1 MIFGAFASI
10 LAAILWAASFGIYRR
25 FGEDISS
32 FTLNLLKNSIALF
45 FFFIAIC
52 VTRPEAPLNSACWI
66 YLALSGFI
74 GIALG
79 DTALF
84 ESLKFLGARLA
95 SILFC
100 LSPLFTI
107 FIGYGFLGEDL
118 TLFESLGILITL
130 VSVAGVLYFD
140 RHDENEE
147 NPLKK
152 NFVTKGIVFGLIS
165 AVLNGVG
172 VALARKGFS
181 GTDALLGSGIR
192 MAPALIGLLVIST
205 LQGKTQKSL
214 TEIINVKHL
223 PLLSVTAF
231 FGGFVGI
238 LLASVGTIYLKAGLA
253 ATLTS
258 SVPVWTFLIDR
269 FFYSKRTR
277 PVAIPFVFTTL
288 IGLYFIFY

>member
-84 ESLKFLGARLA
+84 ESLKFLGAR
-95 SILFC
+95 
-100 LSPLFTI
+100 FTI